1 MLNDEGDANEMTT
14 DHHGRGAPSRR
25 GSSHDI
31 TWRTMTNER
40 YKIGRTKSTAAELML
55 QLASSEKFEIAETA
69 FDAKVAGDRVRPRT
83 QEVRPQQ
90 GAGAPRV
97 AIASLRT
104 MQNGGCSNSFA
115 DTLHQQPIA
124 SDPSLEPISSR
135 PTVATRPMVTS
146 HRAALARRP

>member
-55 QLASSEKFEIAETA
+55 QLASSESGNRIAQD
-69 FDAKVAGDRVRPRT
+69 DAERR
-83 QEVRPQQ
+83 
-90 GAGAPRV
+90 
-97 AIASLRT
+97 
-104 MQNGGCSNSFA
+104 CSNSFA

-135 PTVATRPMVTS
+135 PTGATRPMVTS